1 MKKIILSI
9 AAMLTISASAQ
20 ITTIASTKT
29 VAMYDQ
35 KDTWLNMTIDANGDT
50 TYAIRL
56 RSTYA
61 YSNTAE
67 VIAGAQEKSHVLVD
81 IGKREQAIAI
91 LQSMIDF
98 KGDDRTLVTLNN
110 PSENAALYSNG
121 IRGRG
126 FIIADRWNVEKEFV
140 KVSTLEQVLT
150 DIQNIKPGMDIKD
163 QKAIQEQKSSAGIIA
178 AVVVGIGIATYFL
191 IRIMSL

>member
-81 IGKREQAIAI
+81 LGKREQAIAI

>member
-81 IGKREQAIAI
+81 LGKREQAIAI

-110 PSENAALYSNG
+110 PSENVALYNNG

-126 FIIADRWNVEKEFV
+126 FTIADKWNVEKEFV
-140 KVSTLEQVLT
+140 TITTLEKVLS
-150 DIQNIKPGMDIKD
+150 DIQGIKPGMDIKD

>member
-81 IGKREQAIAI
+81 LGKREQAIAI

-98 KGDDRTLVTLNN
+98 KGDDRTLFTLNN

-140 KVSTLEQVLT
+140 KVSTLEKVLT

>member
-81 IGKREQAIAI
+81 LGRREQAVAI

-110 PSENAALYSNG
+110 PSENVALYNNG

-126 FIIADRWNVEKEFV
+126 FTIADKWNVEKEFV
-140 KVSTLEQVLT
+140 TIATLEKLLT

>member
-1 MKKIILSI
+1 
-9 AAMLTISASAQ
+9 MLTISASAQ

-67 VIAGAQEKSHVLVD
+67 VIAGAQEKSHVLVAL
-81 IGKREQAIAI
+81 GRREQAVTI

-110 PSENAALYSNG
+110 PSENVALYNNG

-126 FIIADRWNVEKEFV
+126 FTIADKWNVEKEFV
-140 KVSTLEQVLT
+140 TIATLEKVLT

>member
-1 MKKIILSI
+1 
-9 AAMLTISASAQ
+9 
-20 ITTIASTKT
+20 
-29 VAMYDQ
+29 
-35 KDTWLNMTIDANGDT
+35 
-50 TYAIRL
+50 
-56 RSTYA
+56 
-61 YSNTAE
+61 
-67 VIAGAQEKSHVLVD
+67 
-81 IGKREQAIAI
+81 
-91 LQSMIDF
+91 MIDF

-140 KVSTLEQVLT
+140 KVSTLEKVLT

>member
-81 IGKREQAIAI
+81 LGRREQAVAI

-110 PSENAALYSNG
+110 PSENVALYNNG

-126 FIIADRWNVEKEFV
+126 FTIADKWNVEKEFV
-140 KVSTLEQVLT
+140 TIATLEKVLS
-150 DIQNIKPGMDIKD
+150 DIQGIKPGMDIKD

-178 AVVVGIGIATYFL
+178 AVVVGMGIAVYFMVKV
-191 IRIMSL
+191 MSL

>member
-29 VAMYDQ
+29 VAIYDQ

-81 IGKREQAIAI
+81 LGKREQAIAI

-140 KVSTLEQVLT
+140 KVSTLEKVLT

>member
-81 IGKREQAIAI
+81 LGRREQAVAI

-110 PSENAALYSNG
+110 PSENVALYNNG

-126 FIIADRWNVEKEFV
+126 FTIADKWNVEKEFV
-140 KVSTLEQVLT
+140 TIATLEKVLT

>member
-50 TYAIRL
+50 SYAIRL

-81 IGKREQAIAI
+81 LGKREQAVAI

-140 KVSTLEQVLT
+140 KVSTLEKVLT

>member
-9 AAMLTISASAQ
+9 AVMLTISASAQ

-35 KDTWLNMTIDANGDT
+35 KDTWLNMTIDATGDT

-81 IGKREQAIAI
+81 LGNRKQAIAI

-110 PSENAALYSNG
+110 PSENVALYNNG

-126 FIIADRWNVEKEFV
+126 FTIADKWNVEKEFV
-140 KVSTLEQVLT
+140 TIATLEKVLS
-150 DIQNIKPGMDIKD
+150 DIQGIKPGMDIKD
-163 QKAIQEQKSSAGIIA
+163 QKAIQEQKSSVGIIA
-178 AVVVGIGIATYFL
+178 GVVVGIGIAVYF
-191 IRIMSL
+191 IVKVMSL

>member
-9 AAMLTISASAQ
+9 AVMLTISASAQ

-81 IGKREQAIAI
+81 LGNRKQAIAI

-98 KGDDRTLVTLNN
+98 KGDDRTLVALNN
-110 PSENAALYSNG
+110 PSENAALYNNG

-126 FIIADRWNVEKEFV
+126 FTIADKWNVEKEFV
-140 KVSTLEQVLT
+140 TIATLEKVLS
-150 DIQNIKPGMDIKD
+150 DIQGIKPGMDIKD
-163 QKAIQEQKSSAGIIA
+163 QKAIQEQKSSVGIIA
-178 AVVVGIGIATYFL
+178 GVVVGIGIAVYF
-191 IRIMSL
+191 IVTVMSL

>member
-81 IGKREQAIAI
+81 LGKREQAIAI

-178 AVVVGIGIATYFL
+178 AVVVGIGISTYFL

>member
-81 IGKREQAIAI
+81 LGKREQAIAI

-110 PSENAALYSNG
+110 PSENVALYNNG

-126 FIIADRWNVEKEFV
+126 FTIADKWNVEKEFV
-140 KVSTLEQVLT
+140 TIATLEKVLT

>member
-67 VIAGAQEKSHVLVD
+67 VIAGAKEKSHVLVD
-81 IGKREQAIAI
+81 LGKREQAIAI

-110 PSENAALYSNG
+110 PSENAALYSIG

-140 KVSTLEQVLT
+140 KVSTLEKVLT

>member
-50 TYAIRL
+50 TYTIRL

-81 IGKREQAIAI
+81 LGKREQAIAI

-140 KVSTLEQVLT
+140 KVSTLEKVLT

>member
-81 IGKREQAIAI
+81 LGKREQAIAI

-140 KVSTLEQVLT
+140 KVSTLEKVLT

-163 QKAIQEQKSSAGIIA
+163 QKAIQEQKSSAGIVA

>member
-81 IGKREQAIAI
+81 LGKREQAIAI
-91 LQSMIDF
+91 LLSMIDF

>member
-9 AAMLTISASAQ
+9 TVMLTISASAQ

-61 YSNTAE
+61 YANTAE

-81 IGKREQAIAI
+81 LGKREQAVAI

-126 FIIADRWNVEKEFV
+126 FIIADKWNVEKEFV
-140 KVSTLEQVLT
+140 KVSTLEKVLT

-163 QKAIQEQKSSAGIIA
+163 QKAIQEQKSSAGIVA

>member
-9 AAMLTISASAQ
+9 AVMLTISASAQ

-35 KDTWLNMTIDANGDT
+35 KDTWLNMTIDATGDT

-56 RSTYA
+56 RSTHA

-81 IGKREQAIAI
+81 LGNRKQAIAI

-98 KGDDRTLVTLNN
+98 KGEDRTLVALNN
-110 PSENAALYSNG
+110 PSENVALYNNG
-121 IRGRG
+121 ILGRG
-126 FIIADRWNVEKEFV
+126 FTIADKWNVEKEFV
-140 KVSTLEQVLT
+140 TIATLEKVLT

>member
-81 IGKREQAIAI
+81 LGRREQAVAI

-110 PSENAALYSNG
+110 PSENVALYNNG

-126 FIIADRWNVEKEFV
+126 FTIADKWNVEKEFV
-140 KVSTLEQVLT
+140 TIATLEKVLS
-150 DIQNIKPGMDIKD
+150 DIQGIKPGMDIKD
-163 QKAIQEQKSSAGIIA
+163 QKAIQEQKSSVGIIA
-178 AVVVGIGIATYFL
+178 GVVVGIGIAVYF
-191 IRIMSL
+191 IVKVMSL

>member
-9 AAMLTISASAQ
+9 AVMLTISASAQ

-81 IGKREQAIAI
+81 LGKREQVIAI

-140 KVSTLEQVLT
+140 KVSTLEKVLT

-163 QKAIQEQKSSAGIIA
+163 QKTIQEQKSSAGIIA

>member
-81 IGKREQAIAI
+81 LGRREQAVAI

-110 PSENAALYSNG
+110 PSENVALYNNG

-126 FIIADRWNVEKEFV
+126 FTIADKWNVEKEFV
-140 KVSTLEQVLT
+140 TITTLEKVLS
-150 DIQNIKPGMDIKD
+150 DIQGIKPGMDIKD

>member
-50 TYAIRL
+50 TYSIRL

-61 YSNTAE
+61 YGNTAE
-67 VIAGAQEKSHVLVD
+67 VIAGAQEKSNVLVD
-81 IGKREQAIAI
+81 LGKREQAVAI

-98 KGDDRTLVTLNN
+98 KGADRTLVTLNN
-110 PSENAALYSNG
+110 PSENSAVYSSG
-121 IRGRG
+121 MRGRG

-140 KVSTLEQVLT
+140 KVSTLEKVLS
-150 DIQNIKPGMDIKD
+150 DIQSIKPGMNIED
-163 QKAIQEQKSSAGIIA
+163 QKAIQEQKSMAGIIG
-178 AVVVGIGIATYFL
+178 AVVFGIGISVYF
-191 IRIMSL
+191 IIKIMSL

>member
-81 IGKREQAIAI
+81 LGNRKQAIAI

-110 PSENAALYSNG
+110 PSENVALYNNG

-126 FIIADRWNVEKEFV
+126 FTIADKWNVEKEFV
-140 KVSTLEQVLT
+140 TIATLEKVLS
-150 DIQNIKPGMDIKD
+150 DIQGIKPGMDIKD
-163 QKAIQEQKSSAGIIA
+163 QKAIQEQKSSVGIIA
-178 AVVVGIGIATYFL
+178 GVVVGIGIAVYF
-191 IRIMSL
+191 IVKVMSL

>member
-81 IGKREQAIAI
+81 LGRREQAVAI

-110 PSENAALYSNG
+110 PSENVALYNNG

-126 FIIADRWNVEKEFV
+126 FTIADKWNVEKEFV
-140 KVSTLEQVLT
+140 TIATLEKVLT

-178 AVVVGIGIATYFL
+178 AVVVGICIATYFL